1 MLFASSISLFIA
13 MFILAVIPGPGILI
27 VVARSIN
34 AGFRHGISTS
44 LGIVAGDFVYI
55 TLAIF
60 GLTTLSASL
69 GYFFIYVKY
78 FGAAYLIFLGLS
90 LLFAR
95 SKKNKSYV
103 TKPINH

>member
-1 MLFASSISLFIA
+1 MTFASSISLFIA

-95 SKKNKSYV
+95 SKKSKGS
-103 TKPINH
+103 